1 MRSSFIALL
10 VAWLMVGCV
19 STSDP
24 IDRLV
29 ADLSSTDGMW
39 VNGYW
44 QGVTLPKTAS
54 PNQIVE
60 QYFKESYFDTGRTTP
75 PVTGHITNYTILK
88 IRQVDISYSNQH
100 DLRTAVL
107 AQTSFGEKIIL
118 LKSYRDDW
126 TCRAYDANGY
136 YGKIDTHD
144 TPLLKAVA
152 EPNIE
157 KVKAL
162 LADKADPNAKNDGGW
177 MPLHTAAMSGNKDI
191 VALLLAAKAD
201 VNAPN
206 HSGETPL
213 HMAAI
218 FGQLE
223 VVKLL
228 VANHAE
234 INAKNS
240 GGETPLQMAVYEG
253 IGGQVKETV
262 RFLLENK
269 ADANTRNRTG
279 ETPLLNAAW
288 SGKTDMIELLLTY
301 KADVNATNS
310 VGETP
315 LYFAAGLNHK
325 EAADLLRQH
334 GGHE

>member
-1 MRSSFIALL
+1 MRWSIIAFVAALL
-10 VAWLMVGCV
+10 VAGCS
-19 STSDP
+19 STPDP

-29 ADLSSTDGMW
+29 TELSSTQGMW

-44 QGVTLPKTAS
+44 QGVNLPKTAT
-54 PNQIVE
+54 PKQVVE
-60 QYFKESYFDTGRTTP
+60 QYFKESYFDTGQ
-75 PVTGHITNYTILK
+75 VTNYTILK
-88 IRQVDISYSNQH
+88 VRQVDIPYSNQH

-126 TCRAYDANGY
+126 SCRAYDANRY

-144 TPLLKAVA
+144 TPLLKAVS

-162 LADKADPNAKNDGGW
+162 LANKADPNTKNDGGW
-177 MPLHTAAMSGNKDI
+177 MPLHVAAMSGNKDI

-223 VVKLL
+223 VIKLL
-228 VANHAE
+228 VANHADV
-234 INAKNS
+234 NAKDSN
-240 GGETPLQMAVYEG
+240 GETPLQIAVHEG
-253 IGGQVKETV
+253 NEMHVKETV
-262 RFLLENK
+262 QFLLENK
-269 ADANTRNRTG
+269 ADANTRNHSG

-288 SGKTDMIELLLTY
+288 SGETNLIELLLAY

-315 LYFAAGLNHK
+315 LYFAASLNHN